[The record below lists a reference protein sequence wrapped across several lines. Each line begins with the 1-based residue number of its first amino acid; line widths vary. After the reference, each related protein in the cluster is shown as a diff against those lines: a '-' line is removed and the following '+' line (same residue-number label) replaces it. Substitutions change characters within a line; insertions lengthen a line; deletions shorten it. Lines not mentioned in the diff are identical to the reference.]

1 MLASPFYLHT
11 WKKFVDEGV
20 LDSNRINERISE
32 SWHRCKQANVNPH
45 MNKGQKI
52 LSSNF
57 FQDQKKKSEIFL
69 DIAIPQLQN
78 MRRTIDELQMMAL
91 LIDPDGYVLS
101 LSGNQQTLKRAKHI
115 NFIEGVKWTEAAV
128 GTNAIGTAL
137 QIEEAIM
144 ISGTEHYSVA
154 SHSWSCAAAPI
165 HNDDGK
171 LIGVL
176 DFSCPIEFSHPY
188 MLGMVTSIAH
198 AIERECSIRVHQN
211 ELHLIHRFLDV
222 IDSDEQVVICNHRD
236 VIVSASK
243 KVRER
248 VSNWSRMKLEDLM
261 QNGLKP
267 KLEVPIY
274 SNDRMIGK
282 CIYVKENKQ
291 GNVFSTS
298 PFING
303 VTFPGVIGT
312 SNAFQHTLEEIK
324 LVSPT
329 DASVYVCGET
339 GVGKEYV
346 ARAIHENSSR
356 KNGPF
361 IAVNCG
367 SLPKELMES
376 ELFGYAEGAFTGA
389 RRQGYKGKFEQADG
403 GTIFLD
409 EIGEVP
415 PEMQVALLR
424 VLQERIVTP
433 IGSSKEVPVNIR
445 IITATHKDL
454 LRLVE
459 EGKFRQD
466 LYYRL
471 HVYPL
476 YVPSLIER
484 KEDIPYFIQDFC
496 RRKNWN
502 VVFPKNICNQLSQHA
517 WPGNIRELLNVLERI
532 YILSQGREICG
543 KQISFLL
550 QTMMGNQ
557 NQLELQAENKTEHT
571 LNFREK
577 IQRDSMIEALEKTN
591 GNVSLASKLLDVPRS
606 TFYKRMQKYKLKSRF
621 L

>member
-11 WKKFVDEGV
+11 WKKFIDEGV

-32 SWHRCKQANVNPH
+32 SWYRCKQANVNPH
-45 MNKGQKI
+45 MSKGQKI
-52 LSSNF
+52 LSSVF
-57 FQDQKKKSEIFL
+57 FQEQKKKSEIFL
-69 DIAIPQLQN
+69 DIALPQIQN
-78 MRRTIDELQMMAL
+78 MRKTIDELQMMAL

-101 LSGNQQTLKRAKHI
+101 LSGNKQTLKRAKHI

-137 QIEEAIM
+137 EIEEAIM
-144 ISGTEHYSVA
+144 ISGTEHYSVV

-171 LIGVL
+171 LIGIL

-243 KVRER
+243 SVRER
-248 VSNWSRMKLEDLM
+248 VTNWSRMKLEELVHH
-261 QNGLKP
+261 GLET
-267 KLEVPIY
+267 KLEIPVY
-274 SNDRMIGK
+274 SNERMIGK
-282 CIYVKENKQ
+282 CMYLKENKQ
-291 GNVFSTS
+291 MNTYSTLTFIKGITFS
-298 PFING
+298 G
-303 VTFPGVIGT
+303 VTGT
-312 SNAFQHTLEEIK
+312 SKAFQHTLEEIK

-346 ARAIHENSSR
+346 ARAIHENSPR
-356 KNGPF
+356 KDGPF

-389 RRQGYKGKFEQADG
+389 RRQGYKGKFEQANG
-403 GTIFLD
+403 GTLFLD

-424 VLQERIVTP
+424 VLQERTITP

-484 KEDIPYFIQDFC
+484 KEDIPYFIQHFC
-496 RRKNWN
+496 ERKNWN
-502 VVFPKNICNQLSQHA
+502 VVFPKSIYNQFLQHT
-517 WPGNIRELLNVLERI
+517 WPGNIRELVNVLERI
-532 YILSQGREICG
+532 YILSQGREICE
-543 KQISFLL
+543 KQVAFLL

-557 NQLELQAENKTEHT
+557 QQLELQVETKTEQT
-571 LNFREK
+571 LHFREK
-577 IQRDSMIEALEKTN
+577 IQRDSMIEALQKTN
-591 GNVSLASKLLDVPRS
+591 GNVSLAAKLLNVPRS
-606 TFYKRMQKYKLKSRF
+606 TFYKRMQKYKL
-621 L
+621 

>member
-1 MLASPFYLHT
+1 MLASPFYLHA
-11 WKKFVDEGV
+11 WKKFVNEGV
-20 LDSNRINERISE
+20 LDSNRINQRISE

-45 MNKGQKI
+45 MNKGQKV
-52 LSSNF
+52 LSSNIF
-57 FQDQKKKSEIFL
+57 REQKKKSEIFL
-69 DIAIPQLQN
+69 DIALPQIQN
-78 MRRTIDELQMMAL
+78 LRKTIDELQMMAL

-101 LSGNQQTLKRAKHI
+101 LSGNKKTLKRAKHI
-115 NFIEGVKWTEAAV
+115 NFIEGVKWTEATV

-137 QIEEAIM
+137 EIEEAIM

-171 LIGVL
+171 LIGIL

-243 KVRER
+243 SVRER
-248 VSNWSRMKLEDLM
+248 VTNWSRMKLEDLVHH
-261 QNGLKP
+261 GLET
-267 KLEVPIY
+267 KLEIPVY
-274 SNDRMIGK
+274 SNERMIGK
-282 CIYVKENKQ
+282 CMYLKENKQ
-291 GNVFSTS
+291 MNTYSAFT
-298 PFING
+298 FIKG
-303 VTFPGVIGT
+303 ITFPGVTGT
-312 SNAFQHTLEEIK
+312 SKAFQHTLEEIK

-346 ARAIHENSSR
+346 ARAIHENSPR
-356 KNGPF
+356 KDGPF

-389 RRQGYKGKFEQADG
+389 RRQGYKGKFEQANG
-403 GTIFLD
+403 GTLFLD

-424 VLQERIVTP
+424 VLQERTITP

-484 KEDIPYFIQDFC
+484 KEDIPYFIQHFC
-496 RRKNWN
+496 ERKNWN
-502 VVFPKNICNQLSQHA
+502 VVFPKSICNQFLQHT
-517 WPGNIRELLNVLERI
+517 WPGNIRELVNALERI
-532 YILSQGREICG
+532 YILSQGREICE
-543 KQISFLL
+543 KQVAFLI

-557 NQLELQAENKTEHT
+557 QQLELQVENKTEHT

-577 IQRDSMIEALEKTN
+577 IQRDSMIEALQKTN
-591 GNVSLASKLLDVPRS
+591 GNVSLAAKLLDVPRS
-606 TFYKRMQKYKLKSRF
+606 TFYKRMQKYKL
-621 L
+621 

>member
-32 SWHRCKQANVNPH
+32 SWHRCKEANVDPH
-45 MNKGQKI
+45 INKGQKI
-52 LSSNF
+52 LSSNI

-69 DIAIPQLQN
+69 DIAIPQIQY
-78 MRRTIDELQMMAL
+78 MRKTIDELQMMAL

-101 LSGNQQTLKRAKHI
+101 LSGNEQTLKRAKHI

-137 QIEEAIM
+137 EIEEAIM

-243 KVRER
+243 RVRER
-248 VSNWSRMKLEDLM
+248 VCNWSRMKLADLM
-261 QNGLKP
+261 HFGLKT

-274 SNDRMIGK
+274 SNNRMIGK

-291 GNVFSTS
+291 VKSFSTF

-303 VTFPGVIGT
+303 ITFPGVIGT
-312 SNAFQHTLEEIK
+312 SSAFQHTLEEIK

-346 ARAIHENSSR
+346 ARAIHENSPR

-367 SLPKELMES
+367 ALPKELMES

-424 VLQERIVTP
+424 VLQERTVTP

-484 KEDIPYFIQDFC
+484 KEDIPYFIQQFC
-496 RRKNWN
+496 ERKNWN
-502 VVFPKNICNQLSQHA
+502 IVFPKSICNQFALHT

-532 YILSQGREICG
+532 YILSQGREICE

-557 NQLELQAENKTEHT
+557 HQLELQTENKTENP

-591 GNVSLASKLLDVPRS
+591 GNVSLAAKLLDVPRS
-606 TFYKRMQKYKLKSRF
+606 TFYKRMQKYKL
-621 L
+621 

>member
-20 LDSNRINERISE
+20 LDSNRMNERISE

-52 LSSNF
+52 LSSNI

-78 MRRTIDELQMMAL
+78 MRKTIDELQMMAL

-261 QNGLKP
+261 QHGLKP
-267 KLEVPIY
+267 KLEVPVY

-282 CIYVKENKQ
+282 CIYVQENKQ
-291 GNVFSTS
+291 GNLFSTS

-303 VTFPGVIGT
+303 ITFPGVIGT

-346 ARAIHENSSR
+346 ARAIHENSPR

-424 VLQERIVTP
+424 VLQERTVTP

-496 RRKNWN
+496 ERKNWN
-502 VVFPKNICNQLSQHA
+502 VVFPKSICNQFLQHK

-532 YILSQGREICG
+532 YILSQGREICE

-550 QTMMGNQ
+550 QTMMGNPH
-557 NQLELQAENKTEHT
+557 QLALQAENKTEHT

-591 GNVSLASKLLDVPRS
+591 GNVSLAAKLLDVPRS
-606 TFYKRMQKYKLKSRF
+606 TFYKRMQKYKL
-621 L
+621 

>member
-1 MLASPFYLHT
+1 MMLASPFYLHT

-20 LDSNRINERISE
+20 LDSSRINERISE

-52 LSSNF
+52 LSSNI
-57 FQDQKKKSEIFL
+57 FQDQKTKSEIFL
-69 DIAIPQLQN
+69 DIAIPQIQN
-78 MRRTIDELQMMAL
+78 MRKTIDELQMMAL

-137 QIEEAIM
+137 EIEEAIM

-171 LIGVL
+171 LIGGL

-188 MLGMVTSIAH
+188 MLGMVTSLAH

-243 KVRER
+243 RVRER
-248 VSNWSRMKLEDLM
+248 VCNWSRMKSEDLM
-261 QNGLKP
+261 HYGLKT
-267 KLEVPIY
+267 KLEVPVY
-274 SNDRMIGK
+274 SNNRMIGK

-291 GNVFSTS
+291 EKLFSTS
-298 PFING
+298 LFING
-303 VTFPGVIGT
+303 ITFPGVTGT
-312 SNAFQHTLEEIK
+312 SSVFQHTLEEIK

-346 ARAIHENSSR
+346 ARAIHENSPR

-424 VLQERIVTP
+424 VLQERTVTP

-484 KEDIPYFIQDFC
+484 KEDIPYFIQHFC
-496 RRKNWN
+496 ERKNWN
-502 VVFPKNICNQLSQHA
+502 VAFPKSICNQFSQHT

-532 YILSQGREICG
+532 YILSQGREICE

-557 NQLELQAENKTEHT
+557 HQLELQIENKTKYT

-591 GNVSLASKLLDVPRS
+591 GNVSLAAKLLDVPRS
-606 TFYKRMQKYKLKSRF
+606 TFYKRMQKYKL
-621 L
+621 

>member
-52 LSSNF
+52 LSSVV

-69 DIAIPQLQN
+69 DIAIPQIQN
-78 MRRTIDELQMMAL
+78 MRKTIDELQMMAL

-137 QIEEAIM
+137 EIEEAIM

-188 MLGMVTSIAH
+188 MLGMVTSLAH

-243 KVRER
+243 RVRER
-248 VSNWSRMKLEDLM
+248 VCNWSRMKSEDLM
-261 QNGLKP
+261 HYGLKT
-267 KLEVPIY
+267 KLEVPVY
-274 SNDRMIGK
+274 SNNRMIGK

-291 GNVFSTS
+291 EKLFSTS
-298 PFING
+298 LFING
-303 VTFPGVIGT
+303 ITFPGVTGT
-312 SNAFQHTLEEIK
+312 SSVFQHTLEEIK

-346 ARAIHENSSR
+346 ARAIHENSPR

-424 VLQERIVTP
+424 VLQEQTVTP

-484 KEDIPYFIQDFC
+484 KEDIPYFIQHFC
-496 RRKNWN
+496 ERKNWN
-502 VVFPKNICNQLSQHA
+502 VAFPKSICNQFSQHT

-532 YILSQGREICG
+532 YILSQGREICE

-557 NQLELQAENKTEHT
+557 HQLELQIENKTKYT

-591 GNVSLASKLLDVPRS
+591 GNVSLAAKLLDVPRS
-606 TFYKRMQKYKLKSRF
+606 TFYKRMQKYKL
-621 L
+621 

>member
-11 WKKFVDEGV
+11 WKKFIDKGV

-52 LSSNF
+52 LSSNI
-57 FQDQKKKSEIFL
+57 FQEQKKKSEIFL
-69 DIAIPQLQN
+69 DIALPQIQN
-78 MRRTIDELQMMAL
+78 MRKTIDELQMMAL

-101 LSGNQQTLKRAKHI
+101 LSGNKQTLKRAKHI

-137 QIEEAIM
+137 EIEEAIM

-198 AIERECSIRVHQN
+198 AIEREYSIRVHQN

-243 KVRER
+243 SVRER
-248 VSNWSRMKLEDLM
+248 VTNWSRMKLEDLM
-261 QNGLKP
+261 RYGLET
-267 KLEVPIY
+267 KLEIPVY
-274 SNDRMIGK
+274 SNERMIGK
-282 CIYVKENKQ
+282 CMYLKENKQ
-291 GNVFSTS
+291 MNTYSAFTFIKGITFS
-298 PFING
+298 G
-303 VTFPGVIGT
+303 VTGT
-312 SNAFQHTLEEIK
+312 SKAFQHTLEEIK

-346 ARAIHENSSR
+346 ARAIHENSPR
-356 KNGPF
+356 KDGPF

-389 RRQGYKGKFEQADG
+389 RRQGYKGKFEQANG
-403 GTIFLD
+403 GTLFLD

-415 PEMQVALLR
+415 SEMQVALLR
-424 VLQERIVTP
+424 VLQERTITP

-476 YVPSLIER
+476 YVPSLLER
-484 KEDIPYFIQDFC
+484 KEDIPYFIQHFC
-496 RRKNWN
+496 ERKNWN
-502 VVFPKNICNQLSQHA
+502 VVFPKSICNQFLQHT
-517 WPGNIRELLNVLERI
+517 WPGNIRELVNVLERI
-532 YILSQGREICG
+532 YILSQGREICE
-543 KQISFLL
+543 KQVAFLL

-557 NQLELQAENKTEHT
+557 QQLELQVENKTEHT

-577 IQRDSMIEALEKTN
+577 IQRDSMIEALQKTN
-591 GNVSLASKLLDVPRS
+591 GNVSLAVKLLDVPRS
-606 TFYKRMQKYKLKSRF
+606 TFYKRMQKFNL
-621 L
+621 

>member
-11 WKKFVDEGV
+11 WKKFIDEGV

-32 SWHRCKQANVNPH
+32 SWYRCKQANVNPH
-45 MNKGQKI
+45 MSKGQKI

-57 FQDQKKKSEIFL
+57 FQEQKKKSEIFL
-69 DIAIPQLQN
+69 DIALPQIQN
-78 MRRTIDELQMMAL
+78 MRKTIDELQMMAL

-101 LSGNQQTLKRAKHI
+101 LSGNKQTLKRAKHI

-137 QIEEAIM
+137 EIEEAIM
-144 ISGTEHYSVA
+144 ISGTEHYSVV

-176 DFSCPIEFSHPY
+176 NFSCPIEFSHPY
-188 MLGMVTSIAH
+188 MLGMVTSMAH

-243 KVRER
+243 SVRER
-248 VSNWSRMKLEDLM
+248 INNWSRMKLEELM
-261 QNGLKP
+261 HHGLET
-267 KLEVPIY
+267 KLEIPVY
-274 SNDRMIGK
+274 SNERMIGK
-282 CIYVKENKQ
+282 CMYLKENKQ
-291 GNVFSTS
+291 MNTYSALTFIKGITFS
-298 PFING
+298 G
-303 VTFPGVIGT
+303 VTGT
-312 SNAFQHTLEEIK
+312 SRAFQHTLEEIK

-346 ARAIHENSSR
+346 ARAIHENSPR
-356 KNGPF
+356 KDGPF

-389 RRQGYKGKFEQADG
+389 RRQGYKGKFEQANG
-403 GTIFLD
+403 GTLFLD

-424 VLQERIVTP
+424 VLQERTITP
-433 IGSSKEVPVNIR
+433 IGSSKLVPVNIR

-484 KEDIPYFIQDFC
+484 KEDIPYFIQHFC
-496 RRKNWN
+496 ERKNWN
-502 VVFPKNICNQLSQHA
+502 VVFPKSIYNQFLQHT
-517 WPGNIRELLNVLERI
+517 WPGNIRELVNVLERI
-532 YILSQGREICG
+532 YILSQGREICE
-543 KQISFLL
+543 KQVAFLL
-550 QTMMGNQ
+550 QTMRGNQ
-557 NQLELQAENKTEHT
+557 QQLELQVENKTEHT
-571 LNFREK
+571 LHFREK
-577 IQRDSMIEALEKTN
+577 IQRDSMIEALQKTN
-591 GNVSLASKLLDVPRS
+591 GNVSLAAKLLNVPRS
-606 TFYKRMQKYKLKSRF
+606 TFYKRMQKYKL
-621 L
+621 

>member
-11 WKKFVDEGV
+11 WKKFVNEGV
-20 LDSNRINERISE
+20 LDSNRINQRISE

-52 LSSNF
+52 LSSNI
-57 FQDQKKKSEIFL
+57 FQEQKKKSEIFL
-69 DIAIPQLQN
+69 DIALPQIQN
-78 MRRTIDELQMMAL
+78 MRKTIDELQMMAL

-101 LSGNQQTLKRAKHI
+101 LSGNKQTLKRAKHI
-115 NFIEGVKWTEAAV
+115 NFIEGVKWTESAV

-137 QIEEAIM
+137 EIEEAIM
-144 ISGTEHYSVA
+144 ISGTEHYTVA

-243 KVRER
+243 SVRER
-248 VSNWSRMKLEDLM
+248 INNWSRMKLEELM
-261 QNGLKP
+261 HHGLET
-267 KLEVPIY
+267 KLEIPVY
-274 SNDRMIGK
+274 SNERMIGK
-282 CIYVKENKQ
+282 CMYLKENKQ
-291 GNVFSTS
+291 MNTYSALTFIKGITFS
-298 PFING
+298 G
-303 VTFPGVIGT
+303 VTGT
-312 SNAFQHTLEEIK
+312 SRAFQHTLEEIK

-346 ARAIHENSSR
+346 ARAIHENSPR
-356 KNGPF
+356 KDGPF

-389 RRQGYKGKFEQADG
+389 RRQGYKGKFEQANG
-403 GTIFLD
+403 GTLFLD

-424 VLQERIVTP
+424 VLQERTITP
-433 IGSSKEVPVNIR
+433 IGSSKLIPVNIR

-484 KEDIPYFIQDFC
+484 KEDIPYFIQHFC
-496 RRKNWN
+496 EQKNWN
-502 VVFPKNICNQLSQHA
+502 VVFPKSIYNQFLQHT
-517 WPGNIRELLNVLERI
+517 WPGNIRELVNVLERI
-532 YILSQGREICG
+532 YILSQGREICE
-543 KQISFLL
+543 KQVDFLL
-550 QTMMGNQ
+550 QTMRGNQ
-557 NQLELQAENKTEHT
+557 QQLELQVENKTEHT
-571 LNFREK
+571 LHFREK
-577 IQRDSMIEALEKTN
+577 IQRDSMIEALQKTN
-591 GNVSLASKLLDVPRS
+591 GNVSLAAKLLNVPRS
-606 TFYKRMQKYKLKSRF
+606 TFYKRMQKYKL
-621 L
+621 

>member
-11 WKKFVDEGV
+11 WKKFINEGV

-69 DIAIPQLQN
+69 DIAIPQIQN
-78 MRRTIDELQMMAL
+78 MRKTIDELQMMAL

-101 LSGNQQTLKRAKHI
+101 LSGNKQTLKRAKHI

-137 QIEEAIM
+137 EIEEAIM

-243 KVRER
+243 SVRER
-248 VSNWSRMKLEDLM
+248 INNWSRMKLEELM
-261 QNGLKP
+261 HHGLEI
-267 KLEVPIY
+267 KLEIPVY
-274 SNDRMIGK
+274 SNERMIGK
-282 CIYVKENKQ
+282 CMYLKENKQ
-291 GNVFSTS
+291 MNTYSAFT
-298 PFING
+298 FIKG
-303 VTFPGVIGT
+303 ITFPGVTGT
-312 SNAFQHTLEEIK
+312 SKAFQHTLEEIK

-346 ARAIHENSSR
+346 ARAIHENSPR
-356 KNGPF
+356 KDGPF

-389 RRQGYKGKFEQADG
+389 RRQGYKGKFEQANG
-403 GTIFLD
+403 GTLFLD

-424 VLQERIVTP
+424 VLQERTITP
-433 IGSSKEVPVNIR
+433 IGSSKEIPVNIR

-459 EGKFRQD
+459 EGEFRQD

-484 KEDIPYFIQDFC
+484 KEDIPYFIQHFC
-496 RRKNWN
+496 ERKNWN
-502 VVFPKNICNQLSQHA
+502 VVFPKSICNQFIQHT
-517 WPGNIRELLNVLERI
+517 WPGNIRELVNALERI
-532 YILSQGREICG
+532 YILSQGREICE
-543 KQISFLL
+543 KQVALL
-550 QTMMGNQ
+550 IQTMMGNQ
-557 NQLELQAENKTEHT
+557 QQLELQVENKTEHT

-577 IQRDSMIEALEKTN
+577 IQRDSMIEALQKTN
-591 GNVSLASKLLDVPRS
+591 GNVSLAAKLLDVPRS
-606 TFYKRMQKYKLKSRF
+606 TFYKRMQKYKL
-621 L
+621 

>member
-11 WKKFVDEGV
+11 WKRFVDEGV

-32 SWHRCKQANVNPH
+32 SWYRCKQANVNPH

-52 LSSNF
+52 LSSNI

-69 DIAIPQLQN
+69 DIAIPQIQN
-78 MRRTIDELQMMAL
+78 MRKTIDELQMMAL

-101 LSGNQQTLKRAKHI
+101 LSGNEQTLKRAKHI

-137 QIEEAIM
+137 EIEEAIM

-243 KVRER
+243 RVRER
-248 VSNWSRMKLEDLM
+248 VCNWSRMKLEDLM
-261 QNGLKP
+261 HYGLKT
-267 KLEVPIY
+267 KLEVPVY
-274 SNDRMIGK
+274 SNNRMIGK
-282 CIYVKENKQ
+282 CIYVKGNKQ
-291 GNVFSTS
+291 EKLFLTS

-303 VTFPGVIGT
+303 ITFPGVIGT
-312 SNAFQHTLEEIK
+312 SSTFQHTLEEIK

-346 ARAIHENSSR
+346 ARAIHENSPR

-424 VLQERIVTP
+424 VLQERTVNP
-433 IGSSKEVPVNIR
+433 IGSSKEIPVNIR

-484 KEDIPYFIQDFC
+484 KEDIPYFIQHFC
-496 RRKNWN
+496 ERKNWN
-502 VVFPKNICNQLSQHA
+502 VVFPKSICNQFLQHT
-517 WPGNIRELLNVLERI
+517 WPGNIRELVNALERI
-532 YILSQGREICG
+532 YILSQGREICE
-543 KQISFLL
+543 KQVAFLI

-557 NQLELQAENKTEHT
+557 QQLELQVENKTEHT

-591 GNVSLASKLLDVPRS
+591 GNVSLAAKLLDVPRS
-606 TFYKRMQKYKLKSRF
+606 TFYKRMQKYKL
-621 L
+621 

>member
-32 SWHRCKQANVNPH
+32 SWYRCKQANVNPH

-52 LSSNF
+52 LSSTI

-69 DIAIPQLQN
+69 DIAIPQIQN
-78 MRRTIDELQMMAL
+78 MRKTIDELQMMAL

-101 LSGNQQTLKRAKHI
+101 LSGNEQTLKRAKHI

-137 QIEEAIM
+137 EIEEAIM

-267 KLEVPIY
+267 KLEVPVY

-298 PFING
+298 SFING
-303 VTFPGVIGT
+303 ITFPGVIGT

-346 ARAIHENSSR
+346 ARAIHENSPR

-389 RRQGYKGKFEQADG
+389 RRHGYKGKFEQADG

-424 VLQERIVTP
+424 VLQERTVTP
-433 IGSSKEVPVNIR
+433 IGSSKEIPVNIR

-484 KEDIPYFIQDFC
+484 KEDIPYFIQHFC
-496 RRKNWN
+496 ERKNWN
-502 VVFPKNICNQLSQHA
+502 VAFPKSICNQFSQHT
-517 WPGNIRELLNVLERI
+517 WPGNIRELLNALERI
-532 YILSQGREICG
+532 YILSQGREICE

-550 QTMMGNQ
+550 QTMMRNQ
-557 NQLELQAENKTEHT
+557 HQLELQTENKTEDT

-591 GNVSLASKLLDVPRS
+591 GNVSLAAKLLDVPRS
-606 TFYKRMQKYKLKSRF
+606 TFYKRMQKYKL
-621 L
+621 

>member
-32 SWHRCKQANVNPH
+32 SWYRCKQANVNPH

-52 LSSNF
+52 LSSDI

-69 DIAIPQLQN
+69 DIAIPQIQN
-78 MRRTIDELQMMAL
+78 MRKTIDELQMMAL

-137 QIEEAIM
+137 EIEEAIM

-154 SHSWSCAAAPI
+154 SHSWSCAASPI

-243 KVRER
+243 RVRER
-248 VSNWSRMKLEDLM
+248 VYNWSRMKLEVLIH
-261 QNGLKP
+261 NGLKS
-267 KLEVPIY
+267 KLEVPVY

-282 CIYVKENKQ
+282 CIYLKENKQ
-291 GNVFSTS
+291 ANLFSNF

-303 VTFPGVIGT
+303 ITFPGVIGT
-312 SNAFQHTLEEIK
+312 SSVFQHTLEEIK

-329 DASVYVCGET
+329 NASVYVCGET

-346 ARAIHENSSR
+346 ARAIHENSPR

-424 VLQERIVTP
+424 VLQERTVTP

-484 KEDIPYFIQDFC
+484 KEDIPYFIQHFC
-496 RRKNWN
+496 ERKDWN
-502 VVFPKNICNQLSQHA
+502 VVFPKSICNQFSQHT

-532 YILSQGREICG
+532 YILSQGREICE

-557 NQLELQAENKTEHT
+557 HQLELQAENKTEHT

-577 IQRDSMIEALEKTN
+577 IQCDSMIEALEKTN
-591 GNVSLASKLLDVPRS
+591 GNVSLAAKLLDVPRS
-606 TFYKRMQKYKLKSRF
+606 TFYKRMQKFRL
-621 L
+621 

>member
-20 LDSNRINERISE
+20 LDSNRMNERISE

-52 LSSNF
+52 LSSNI

-69 DIAIPQLQN
+69 DIAIPQIQN
-78 MRRTIDELQMMAL
+78 MRKTIDELQMMAL

-248 VSNWSRMKLEDLM
+248 VSNWSRMKLEDLI

-267 KLEVPIY
+267 KLEVPVY

-282 CIYVKENKQ
+282 CIYVKENKR
-291 GNVFSTS
+291 GNLFSTS

-303 VTFPGVIGT
+303 ITFPGVIGA

-346 ARAIHENSSR
+346 ARAIHENSPR

-424 VLQERIVTP
+424 VLQERTVTP

-484 KEDIPYFIQDFC
+484 KEDIPYFIQHFC
-496 RRKNWN
+496 ERKNWN
-502 VVFPKNICNQLSQHA
+502 VVFPKSICNQFSQHT

-532 YILSQGREICG
+532 YILSQGREICE

-557 NQLELQAENKTEHT
+557 RQLELQAENKTEHT

-591 GNVSLASKLLDVPRS
+591 GNVSLAAKLLDVPRS
-606 TFYKRMQKYKLKSRF
+606 TFYKRMQKYKL
-621 L
+621 

>member
-11 WKKFVDEGV
+11 WKKFVNEGV
-20 LDSNRINERISE
+20 LDSNRINQRISE

-45 MNKGQKI
+45 MNKGQKV
-52 LSSNF
+52 LSSHIF
-57 FQDQKKKSEIFL
+57 REQKKKSEIFL
-69 DIAIPQLQN
+69 DIALPQIQN
-78 MRRTIDELQMMAL
+78 MRKTIDELQMMAL

-101 LSGNQQTLKRAKHI
+101 LSGNKQTLKRAKHI

-137 QIEEAIM
+137 EIEEAIM

-171 LIGVL
+171 LIGIL

-243 KVRER
+243 SVRER
-248 VSNWSRMKLEDLM
+248 VTNWSRMKLEDLVHH
-261 QNGLKP
+261 GLET
-267 KLEVPIY
+267 KLEIPVY
-274 SNDRMIGK
+274 SNERMIGK
-282 CIYVKENKQ
+282 CMYLKENKQ
-291 GNVFSTS
+291 MNTYSAFT
-298 PFING
+298 FIKG
-303 VTFPGVIGT
+303 ITFPGVTGT
-312 SNAFQHTLEEIK
+312 SKAFQHTLEEIK

-346 ARAIHENSSR
+346 ARAIHENSPR
-356 KNGPF
+356 KDGPF

-389 RRQGYKGKFEQADG
+389 RRQGYKGKFEQANG
-403 GTIFLD
+403 GTLFLD

-424 VLQERIVTP
+424 VLQERTITP

-484 KEDIPYFIQDFC
+484 KEDIPYFIQHFC
-496 RRKNWN
+496 ERKNWN
-502 VVFPKNICNQLSQHA
+502 VVFPKSICNQFLQHT
-517 WPGNIRELLNVLERI
+517 WPGNIRELVNALERI
-532 YILSQGREICG
+532 YILSQGREICE
-543 KQISFLL
+543 KQVAFLI

-557 NQLELQAENKTEHT
+557 QQLELQVENKTEHT

-577 IQRDSMIEALEKTN
+577 IQRDSMIEALQKTN
-591 GNVSLASKLLDVPRS
+591 GNVSLAAKLLDVPRS
-606 TFYKRMQKYKLKSRF
+606 TFYKRMQKYKL
-621 L
+621 

>member
-11 WKKFVDEGV
+11 WKKFVNEGV
-20 LDSNRINERISE
+20 LDSNRINQRISE

-45 MNKGQKI
+45 MNKGQKV
-52 LSSNF
+52 LSSHIF
-57 FQDQKKKSEIFL
+57 REQKKKSEIFL
-69 DIAIPQLQN
+69 DIALPQIQN
-78 MRRTIDELQMMAL
+78 MRKTIDELQMMAL

-101 LSGNQQTLKRAKHI
+101 LSGNKQTLKRAKHI

-137 QIEEAIM
+137 EIEEAIM
-144 ISGTEHYSVA
+144 ISGTEHYSVV

-171 LIGVL
+171 LIGIL

-243 KVRER
+243 SVRER
-248 VSNWSRMKLEDLM
+248 VTNWSRMKLEDLVHH
-261 QNGLKP
+261 GLET
-267 KLEVPIY
+267 KLEIPVY
-274 SNDRMIGK
+274 SNERMIGK
-282 CIYVKENKQ
+282 CMYLKENKQ
-291 GNVFSTS
+291 MNTYSAFT
-298 PFING
+298 FIKG
-303 VTFPGVIGT
+303 ITFPGVTGT
-312 SNAFQHTLEEIK
+312 SKAFQHTLEEIK

-346 ARAIHENSSR
+346 ARAIHENSPR
-356 KNGPF
+356 KDGPF

-389 RRQGYKGKFEQADG
+389 RRQGYKGKFEQANG
-403 GTIFLD
+403 GTLFLD

-424 VLQERIVTP
+424 VLQERTITP

-476 YVPSLIER
+476 YVPSLLER
-484 KEDIPYFIQDFC
+484 KEDIPYFIQHFC
-496 RRKNWN
+496 ERKNWN
-502 VVFPKNICNQLSQHA
+502 VVFPKSICNQFLQHT
-517 WPGNIRELLNVLERI
+517 WPGNIRELVNVLERI
-532 YILSQGREICG
+532 YILSQGREICE
-543 KQISFLL
+543 KQVAFLI

-557 NQLELQAENKTEHT
+557 QQLELQVENKTEQT
-571 LNFREK
+571 LHFREK
-577 IQRDSMIEALEKTN
+577 IQRDSMIEALQKTN
-591 GNVSLASKLLDVPRS
+591 GNVSLAAKLLDVPRS
-606 TFYKRMQKYKLKSRF
+606 TFYKRMQKYKL
-621 L
+621 

>member
-11 WKKFVDEGV
+11 WKKFIDKGV

-52 LSSNF
+52 LSSNI
-57 FQDQKKKSEIFL
+57 FQEQKKKSEIFL
-69 DIAIPQLQN
+69 DIALPQIQN
-78 MRRTIDELQMMAL
+78 MRKTIDELQMMAL

-101 LSGNQQTLKRAKHI
+101 LSGNKQTLKRAKHI

-137 QIEEAIM
+137 EIEEAIM

-243 KVRER
+243 SVRER
-248 VSNWSRMKLEDLM
+248 VTNWSRMKLEDLM
-261 QNGLKP
+261 RYGLET
-267 KLEVPIY
+267 KLEIPVY
-274 SNDRMIGK
+274 SNERMIGK
-282 CIYVKENKQ
+282 CMYLKENKQ
-291 GNVFSTS
+291 MNTYSAFTFIKGITFS
-298 PFING
+298 G
-303 VTFPGVIGT
+303 VTGT
-312 SNAFQHTLEEIK
+312 SKAFQHTLEEIK

-346 ARAIHENSSR
+346 ARAIHENSPR
-356 KNGPF
+356 KDGPF

-389 RRQGYKGKFEQADG
+389 RRQGYKGKFEQANG
-403 GTIFLD
+403 GTLFLD

-415 PEMQVALLR
+415 SEMQVALLR
-424 VLQERIVTP
+424 VLQERTITP

-476 YVPSLIER
+476 YVPSLLER
-484 KEDIPYFIQDFC
+484 KEDIPYFIQHFC
-496 RRKNWN
+496 ERKNWN
-502 VVFPKNICNQLSQHA
+502 VVFPKSICNQFLQHT
-517 WPGNIRELLNVLERI
+517 WPGNIRELVNVLERI
-532 YILSQGREICG
+532 YILSQGREICE
-543 KQISFLL
+543 KQVAFLL

-557 NQLELQAENKTEHT
+557 QQLELQVENKTEHT

-577 IQRDSMIEALEKTN
+577 IQRDSMIEALQKTN
-591 GNVSLASKLLDVPRS
+591 GNVSLAVKLLDVPRS
-606 TFYKRMQKYKLKSRF
+606 TFYKRMQKFNL
-621 L
+621 

>member
-11 WKKFVDEGV
+11 WKKFINEGV

-69 DIAIPQLQN
+69 DIAIPQIQN
-78 MRRTIDELQMMAL
+78 MRKTIDELQMMAL

-101 LSGNQQTLKRAKHI
+101 LSGNKQTLKRAKHI

-137 QIEEAIM
+137 EIEEAIM
-144 ISGTEHYSVA
+144 ISGTEHYSVV

-171 LIGVL
+171 LIGIL

-243 KVRER
+243 SVRER
-248 VSNWSRMKLEDLM
+248 INNWSRMKLEELM
-261 QNGLKP
+261 HHGLET
-267 KLEVPIY
+267 KLEIPVY
-274 SNDRMIGK
+274 SNERMIGK
-282 CIYVKENKQ
+282 CMYLKENKQ
-291 GNVFSTS
+291 MNTYSALT
-298 PFING
+298 FIKG
-303 VTFPGVIGT
+303 ITFPGVTGT
-312 SNAFQHTLEEIK
+312 SRAFQHTLEEIK

-346 ARAIHENSSR
+346 ARAIHENSPR
-356 KNGPF
+356 KDGPF

-367 SLPKELMES
+367 SLPKELIES

-389 RRQGYKGKFEQADG
+389 RRQGYKGKFEQANG
-403 GTIFLD
+403 GTLFLD

-424 VLQERIVTP
+424 VLQERTITP

-484 KEDIPYFIQDFC
+484 KEDIPYFIQHFC
-496 RRKNWN
+496 EQKNWN
-502 VVFPKNICNQLSQHA
+502 VVFPKSICNQFLQHT
-517 WPGNIRELLNVLERI
+517 WPGNIRELVNALERI
-532 YILSQGREICG
+532 YILSQGREICE
-543 KQISFLL
+543 KQVALL
-550 QTMMGNQ
+550 IQTMMGNQ
-557 NQLELQAENKTEHT
+557 QQLELQVENKTEHT

-577 IQRDSMIEALEKTN
+577 IQRDSMIEALQKTN
-591 GNVSLASKLLDVPRS
+591 GNVSLAAKLLDVPRS
-606 TFYKRMQKYKLKSRF
+606 TFYKRMQKYKL
-621 L
+621 

>member
-11 WKKFVDEGV
+11 WKKFINEGV

-69 DIAIPQLQN
+69 DIAIPQIQN
-78 MRRTIDELQMMAL
+78 MRKTIDELQMMAL

-101 LSGNQQTLKRAKHI
+101 LSGNKQTLKRAKHI

-137 QIEEAIM
+137 EIEEAIM
-144 ISGTEHYSVA
+144 ISGTEHYSVV

-243 KVRER
+243 SVRER
-248 VSNWSRMKLEDLM
+248 INNWSRMKLEELM
-261 QNGLKP
+261 HHGLET
-267 KLEVPIY
+267 KLEIPVY
-274 SNDRMIGK
+274 SNERMIGK
-282 CIYVKENKQ
+282 CMYLKENEQ
-291 GNVFSTS
+291 MNTYSAFT
-298 PFING
+298 FIKG
-303 VTFPGVIGT
+303 ITFPGVTGT
-312 SNAFQHTLEEIK
+312 SRAFQHTLEEIK

-346 ARAIHENSSR
+346 ARAIHENSPR
-356 KNGPF
+356 KDGPF

-367 SLPKELMES
+367 SLPKELIES

-389 RRQGYKGKFEQADG
+389 RRQGYKGKFEQANG
-403 GTIFLD
+403 GTLFLD

-424 VLQERIVTP
+424 VLQERTITP

-484 KEDIPYFIQDFC
+484 KEDIPYFIQHFC
-496 RRKNWN
+496 EQKNWN
-502 VVFPKNICNQLSQHA
+502 VVFPKSICNQFLQHT
-517 WPGNIRELLNVLERI
+517 WPGNIRELVNALERI
-532 YILSQGREICG
+532 YILSQGREICE
-543 KQISFLL
+543 KQVALL
-550 QTMMGNQ
+550 IQTMMGNQ
-557 NQLELQAENKTEHT
+557 QQLELQVENKTEHT

-577 IQRDSMIEALEKTN
+577 IQRDSMIEALQKTN
-591 GNVSLASKLLDVPRS
+591 GNVSLAAKLLDVPRS
-606 TFYKRMQKYKLKSRF
+606 TFYKRMQKYKL
-621 L
+621 

>member
-11 WKKFVDEGV
+11 WKKFIDEGV
-20 LDSNRINERISE
+20 LDSNRMNERISE

-52 LSSNF
+52 LSSNI

-78 MRRTIDELQMMAL
+78 MRKTIDELQMMAL

-261 QNGLKP
+261 QHGLKP
-267 KLEVPIY
+267 KLEVPVY

-282 CIYVKENKQ
+282 CIYVQENKQ
-291 GNVFSTS
+291 GNLFSAS

-303 VTFPGVIGT
+303 ITFPGVIGT

-346 ARAIHENSSR
+346 ARAIHENSPR

-424 VLQERIVTP
+424 VLQERTVTP

-496 RRKNWN
+496 ERKNWN
-502 VVFPKNICNQLSQHA
+502 VVFPKSICNQFSQHT

-532 YILSQGREICG
+532 YILSQGREICE

-557 NQLELQAENKTEHT
+557 HQLALQTENKTEHT

-591 GNVSLASKLLDVPRS
+591 GNISLAAKLLDVPRS
-606 TFYKRMQKYKLKSRF
+606 TFYKRMQKYKL
-621 L
+621 

>member
-11 WKKFVDEGV
+11 WKKFVNEGV

-45 MNKGQKI
+45 MNKGQKV
-52 LSSNF
+52 LSSNIF
-57 FQDQKKKSEIFL
+57 REQKKKSEIFL
-69 DIAIPQLQN
+69 DIALPQIQN
-78 MRRTIDELQMMAL
+78 MRKTIDELQMMAL
-91 LIDPDGYVLS
+91 LMDPDGYVLS
-101 LSGNQQTLKRAKHI
+101 LSGNKQTLKRAKHI

-137 QIEEAIM
+137 EIEEAIM
-144 ISGTEHYSVA
+144 ISGTEHYSVV

-171 LIGVL
+171 LIGIL

-243 KVRER
+243 SVRER
-248 VSNWSRMKLEDLM
+248 VTNWSRMKLEDLVHH
-261 QNGLKP
+261 GLET
-267 KLEVPIY
+267 KLEIPVY
-274 SNDRMIGK
+274 SNERMIGK
-282 CIYVKENKQ
+282 CMYLKENKQ
-291 GNVFSTS
+291 MNTYSAFT
-298 PFING
+298 FIKG
-303 VTFPGVIGT
+303 ITFPGVTGT
-312 SNAFQHTLEEIK
+312 SKAFQHTLEEIK

-346 ARAIHENSSR
+346 ARAIHENSPR
-356 KNGPF
+356 KDGPF

-389 RRQGYKGKFEQADG
+389 RRQGYKGKFEQANG
-403 GTIFLD
+403 GTLFLD

-424 VLQERIVTP
+424 VLQERTITP

-484 KEDIPYFIQDFC
+484 KEDIPYFIQHFC
-496 RRKNWN
+496 ERKNWN
-502 VVFPKNICNQLSQHA
+502 VVFPKSICNQFLQHT
-517 WPGNIRELLNVLERI
+517 WPGNIRELVNALERI
-532 YILSQGREICG
+532 YILSQGREICE
-543 KQISFLL
+543 KQVAFLI

-557 NQLELQAENKTEHT
+557 QQLELQVENKTEHT

-577 IQRDSMIEALEKTN
+577 IQRDSMIEALQKTN
-591 GNVSLASKLLDVPRS
+591 GNVSLAAKLLDVPRS
-606 TFYKRMQKYKLKSRF
+606 TFYKRMQKYKL
-621 L
+621 

>member
-32 SWHRCKQANVNPH
+32 SWYRCKQANVNPH

-52 LSSNF
+52 LSSNI

-69 DIAIPQLQN
+69 DIAIPQIQN
-78 MRRTIDELQMMAL
+78 MRKTIDELQMMAL

-101 LSGNQQTLKRAKHI
+101 LSGNKQTLQRAKQI

-137 QIEEAIM
+137 EIEEAIM

-211 ELHLIHRFLDV
+211 ELQLIHRFLDV

-243 KVRER
+243 RVRER
-248 VSNWSRMKLEDLM
+248 VCNWSRMKLADLM
-261 QNGLKP
+261 HYGLKT
-267 KLEVPIY
+267 KLEVPVY
-274 SNDRMIGK
+274 SNNRMIGK

-291 GNVFSTS
+291 VKSFSTS

-303 VTFPGVIGT
+303 ITFPGVIGT
-312 SNAFQHTLEEIK
+312 SSAFQHTLEEIK

-346 ARAIHENSSR
+346 ARAIHENSPR
-356 KNGPF
+356 KDGPF

-424 VLQERIVTP
+424 VLQERTVTP

-476 YVPSLIER
+476 YVPTLIER
-484 KEDIPYFIQDFC
+484 KEDIPYFIKHFC
-496 RRKNWN
+496 EQKNWN
-502 VVFPKNICNQLSQHA
+502 VVFPKSICNQFYQHT

-532 YILSQGREICG
+532 YILSQGQEICE

-557 NQLELQAENKTEHT
+557 HQLALQAENKIENT
-571 LNFREK
+571 LNFRER

-591 GNVSLASKLLDVPRS
+591 GNVSLAAKLLDVPRS
-606 TFYKRMQKYKLKSRF
+606 TFYKRMQKYKL
-621 L
+621 

>member
-1 MLASPFYLHT
+1 MLASPFYLHA
-11 WKKFVDEGV
+11 WKKFVNEGV
-20 LDSNRINERISE
+20 LDSNRINQRISE

-45 MNKGQKI
+45 MNKGQKV
-52 LSSNF
+52 LSSNIF
-57 FQDQKKKSEIFL
+57 REQKKKSEIFL
-69 DIAIPQLQN
+69 DIALPQIQN
-78 MRRTIDELQMMAL
+78 LRKTIDELQMMAL

-101 LSGNQQTLKRAKHI
+101 LSGNKQTLKRAKHI
-115 NFIEGVKWTEAAV
+115 NFIEGVKWTEATV

-137 QIEEAIM
+137 EIEEAIM

-171 LIGVL
+171 LIGIL

-243 KVRER
+243 SVRER
-248 VSNWSRMKLEDLM
+248 VTNWSRMKLEDLVHH
-261 QNGLKP
+261 GLET
-267 KLEVPIY
+267 KLEIPVY
-274 SNDRMIGK
+274 SNERMIGK
-282 CIYVKENKQ
+282 CMYLKENKQ
-291 GNVFSTS
+291 MNTYSAFT
-298 PFING
+298 FIKG
-303 VTFPGVIGT
+303 ITFPGVTGT
-312 SNAFQHTLEEIK
+312 SKAFQHILEEIK

-346 ARAIHENSSR
+346 ARAIHENSPR
-356 KNGPF
+356 KDGPF

-389 RRQGYKGKFEQADG
+389 RRQGYKGKFEQANG
-403 GTIFLD
+403 GTLFLD

-424 VLQERIVTP
+424 VLQERTITP

-484 KEDIPYFIQDFC
+484 KEDIPYFIQHFC
-496 RRKNWN
+496 ERKNWN
-502 VVFPKNICNQLSQHA
+502 VVFPKSICNQFLQHT
-517 WPGNIRELLNVLERI
+517 WPGNIRELVNALERI
-532 YILSQGREICG
+532 YILSQGREICE
-543 KQISFLL
+543 KQVAFLI

-557 NQLELQAENKTEHT
+557 QQLELQVENKTEHT

-577 IQRDSMIEALEKTN
+577 IQRDSMIEALQKTN
-591 GNVSLASKLLDVPRS
+591 GNVSLAAKLLDVPRS
-606 TFYKRMQKYKLKSRF
+606 TFYKRMQKYKL
-621 L
+621 

>member
-11 WKKFVDEGV
+11 WKKFVNEGV
-20 LDSNRINERISE
+20 LDSNRINQRISE

-52 LSSNF
+52 LSSNI
-57 FQDQKKKSEIFL
+57 FQEQKKKSEIFL
-69 DIAIPQLQN
+69 DIALPQIQN
-78 MRRTIDELQMMAL
+78 MRKTIDELQMMAL

-101 LSGNQQTLKRAKHI
+101 LSGNKQTLKRAKHI
-115 NFIEGVKWTEAAV
+115 NFIEGVKWTESAV

-137 QIEEAIM
+137 EIEEAIM
-144 ISGTEHYSVA
+144 ISGTEHYTVA

-243 KVRER
+243 SVRER
-248 VSNWSRMKLEDLM
+248 INNWSRMKLEELM
-261 QNGLKP
+261 HHGLET
-267 KLEVPIY
+267 KLEIPVY
-274 SNDRMIGK
+274 SNERMIGK
-282 CIYVKENKQ
+282 CMYLKENKQ
-291 GNVFSTS
+291 MNTYSALTFIKGITFS
-298 PFING
+298 G
-303 VTFPGVIGT
+303 VTGT
-312 SNAFQHTLEEIK
+312 SRAFQHTLEEIK

-346 ARAIHENSSR
+346 ARAIHENSPR
-356 KNGPF
+356 KDGPF

-389 RRQGYKGKFEQADG
+389 RRQGYKGKFEQANG
-403 GTIFLD
+403 GTLFLD

-424 VLQERIVTP
+424 VLQERTITP
-433 IGSSKEVPVNIR
+433 IGSSKLVPVNIR

-471 HVYPL
+471 HGYPL

-484 KEDIPYFIQDFC
+484 KEDIPYFIQHFC
-496 RRKNWN
+496 ERKNWN
-502 VVFPKNICNQLSQHA
+502 VVFPKSIYNQFLQHT
-517 WPGNIRELLNVLERI
+517 WPGNIRELVNVLERI
-532 YILSQGREICG
+532 YILSQGREICE
-543 KQISFLL
+543 KQVDFLL
-550 QTMMGNQ
+550 QTMRGNQ
-557 NQLELQAENKTEHT
+557 QQLELQVENKTEHT
-571 LNFREK
+571 LHFREK
-577 IQRDSMIEALEKTN
+577 IQRDSMIEALQKTN
-591 GNVSLASKLLDVPRS
+591 GNVSLAAKLLNVPRS
-606 TFYKRMQKYKLKSRF
+606 TFYKRMQKYKL
-621 L
+621 

>member
-11 WKKFVDEGV
+11 WKKFINEGV
-20 LDSNRINERISE
+20 LDSNRINQRISE

-45 MNKGQKI
+45 MNKGQKV
-52 LSSNF
+52 LSSNIF
-57 FQDQKKKSEIFL
+57 REQKKKSEIFL
-69 DIAIPQLQN
+69 DIAIPQIQN
-78 MRRTIDELQMMAL
+78 MRKTIDELQMMAL

-101 LSGNQQTLKRAKHI
+101 LSGNKQTLKRAKHI

-137 QIEEAIM
+137 EIEEAIM

-243 KVRER
+243 SVRER
-248 VSNWSRMKLEDLM
+248 INNWSRMKLEELM
-261 QNGLKP
+261 HHGLET
-267 KLEVPIY
+267 KLEIPVY
-274 SNDRMIGK
+274 SNERMIGK
-282 CIYVKENKQ
+282 CMYLKENKQ
-291 GNVFSTS
+291 MNTYSALT
-298 PFING
+298 FIKG
-303 VTFPGVIGT
+303 ITFPGVTGT
-312 SNAFQHTLEEIK
+312 SKAFQHTLEEIK

-329 DASVYVCGET
+329 EASVYVCGET

-346 ARAIHENSSR
+346 ARAIHENSPR
-356 KNGPF
+356 KDGPF

-389 RRQGYKGKFEQADG
+389 RHQGYKGKFEQANG
-403 GTIFLD
+403 GTLFLD

-424 VLQERIVTP
+424 VLQERTITP

-484 KEDIPYFIQDFC
+484 KEDIPYFIQHFC
-496 RRKNWN
+496 ERKNWN
-502 VVFPKNICNQLSQHA
+502 VVFPKSICNQFLQHT
-517 WPGNIRELLNVLERI
+517 WPGNIRELVNALERI
-532 YILSQGREICG
+532 YILSQGREICE
-543 KQISFLL
+543 KQVAFLI

-557 NQLELQAENKTEHT
+557 QQLELQVENKTEHT

-577 IQRDSMIEALEKTN
+577 IQRDSMIEALQKTN
-591 GNVSLASKLLDVPRS
+591 GNVSLATKLLDVPRS
-606 TFYKRMQKYKLKSRF
+606 TFYKRMQKYKL
-621 L
+621 

>member
-11 WKKFVDEGV
+11 WKKFVNEGV
-20 LDSNRINERISE
+20 LDSNRINQRISE

-45 MNKGQKI
+45 MNKGQKV
-52 LSSNF
+52 LSSNIF
-57 FQDQKKKSEIFL
+57 REQKKKSEIFL
-69 DIAIPQLQN
+69 DIALPQIQN
-78 MRRTIDELQMMAL
+78 MRKTIDELQMMAL

-101 LSGNQQTLKRAKHI
+101 LSGNKQTLKRAKHI

-137 QIEEAIM
+137 EIEEAIM
-144 ISGTEHYSVA
+144 ISGTEHYSVV

-171 LIGVL
+171 LIGIL

-243 KVRER
+243 SVRER
-248 VSNWSRMKLEDLM
+248 VTNWSRMKLEDLVHH
-261 QNGLKP
+261 GLET
-267 KLEVPIY
+267 KLEIPVY
-274 SNDRMIGK
+274 SNERMIGK
-282 CIYVKENKQ
+282 CMYLKENKQ
-291 GNVFSTS
+291 MNTYSAFT
-298 PFING
+298 FIKG
-303 VTFPGVIGT
+303 ITFPGVTGT
-312 SNAFQHTLEEIK
+312 SKAFQHTLEEIK

-346 ARAIHENSSR
+346 ARAIHENSPR
-356 KNGPF
+356 KDRPF

-389 RRQGYKGKFEQADG
+389 RRQGYKGKFEQANG
-403 GTIFLD
+403 GTLFLD

-424 VLQERIVTP
+424 VLQERTITP

-484 KEDIPYFIQDFC
+484 KEDIPYFIQHFC
-496 RRKNWN
+496 ERKNWN
-502 VVFPKNICNQLSQHA
+502 VVFPKSIYNQFLQHT
-517 WPGNIRELLNVLERI
+517 WPGNIRELVNVLERI
-532 YILSQGREICG
+532 YILSQGREICE
-543 KQISFLL
+543 KQVAFLI
-550 QTMMGNQ
+550 QTMTGNQ
-557 NQLELQAENKTEHT
+557 QQLELQVENKTEHT

-591 GNVSLASKLLDVPRS
+591 GNVSLAAKLLNVPRS
-606 TFYKRMQKYKLKSRF
+606 TFYKRMQKYKL
-621 L
+621 

>member
-11 WKKFVDEGV
+11 WKKFINEGV

-69 DIAIPQLQN
+69 DIAIPQIQN
-78 MRRTIDELQMMAL
+78 MRKTIDELQMMAL

-101 LSGNQQTLKRAKHI
+101 LSGNKQTLKRAKYI

-137 QIEEAIM
+137 EIEEAIM
-144 ISGTEHYSVA
+144 ISGTEHYSVV

-243 KVRER
+243 SVRER
-248 VSNWSRMKLEDLM
+248 INNWSRMKLEELM
-261 QNGLKP
+261 HHGLET
-267 KLEVPIY
+267 KLEIPVY
-274 SNDRMIGK
+274 SNERMIGK
-282 CIYVKENKQ
+282 CMYLKENEQ
-291 GNVFSTS
+291 MNTYSALT
-298 PFING
+298 FIKG
-303 VTFPGVIGT
+303 ITFPGVTGT
-312 SNAFQHTLEEIK
+312 SRAFQHTLEEIK

-346 ARAIHENSSR
+346 ARAIHENSPR
-356 KNGPF
+356 KDGPF

-367 SLPKELMES
+367 SLPKELIES

-389 RRQGYKGKFEQADG
+389 RRQGYKGKFEQANG
-403 GTIFLD
+403 GTLFLD

-424 VLQERIVTP
+424 VLQERTITP

-484 KEDIPYFIQDFC
+484 KEDIPYFIQHFC
-496 RRKNWN
+496 ERKNWN
-502 VVFPKNICNQLSQHA
+502 VVFPKSICNQFLQHT
-517 WPGNIRELLNVLERI
+517 WPGNIRELVNALERI
-532 YILSQGREICG
+532 YILSQGREICE
-543 KQISFLL
+543 KQVALL
-550 QTMMGNQ
+550 IQTMMGNQ
-557 NQLELQAENKTEHT
+557 QQLELQVENKTEHT

-577 IQRDSMIEALEKTN
+577 IQRDSMIEALQKTN
-591 GNVSLASKLLDVPRS
+591 GNVSLAAKLLDVPRS
-606 TFYKRMQKYKLKSRF
+606 TFYKRMQKYKL
-621 L
+621 

>member
-11 WKKFVDEGV
+11 WKKFIDKGV

-52 LSSNF
+52 LSSNI
-57 FQDQKKKSEIFL
+57 FQEQKKKSEIFL
-69 DIAIPQLQN
+69 DIALPQIQN
-78 MRRTIDELQMMAL
+78 MRKTIDELQMMAL

-101 LSGNQQTLKRAKHI
+101 LSGNKQTLKRAKHI

-137 QIEEAIM
+137 EIEEAIM

-176 DFSCPIEFSHPY
+176 DFSCAIEFSHPY

-243 KVRER
+243 SVRER
-248 VSNWSRMKLEDLM
+248 VTNWSRMKLEDLM
-261 QNGLKP
+261 RYGLET
-267 KLEVPIY
+267 KLDIPVY
-274 SNDRMIGK
+274 SNERIIGK
-282 CIYVKENKQ
+282 CMYLKENKQ
-291 GNVFSTS
+291 MNTYSAFTFIKGITFS
-298 PFING
+298 G
-303 VTFPGVIGT
+303 VTGT
-312 SNAFQHTLEEIK
+312 SKAFQHTLEEIK

-346 ARAIHENSSR
+346 ARAIHENSPR
-356 KNGPF
+356 KDGPF

-389 RRQGYKGKFEQADG
+389 RRQGYKGKFEQANG
-403 GTIFLD
+403 GTLFLD

-415 PEMQVALLR
+415 SEMQVALLR
-424 VLQERIVTP
+424 VLQERTITP
-433 IGSSKEVPVNIR
+433 IGSSKEVTVNIR

-476 YVPSLIER
+476 YVPSLLER
-484 KEDIPYFIQDFC
+484 KEDIPYFIQHFC
-496 RRKNWN
+496 ERKNWN
-502 VVFPKNICNQLSQHA
+502 VVFPKSICNQFLQHT
-517 WPGNIRELLNVLERI
+517 WPGNIRELVNVLERI
-532 YILSQGREICG
+532 YILSQGREICE
-543 KQISFLL
+543 KQVAFLL

-557 NQLELQAENKTEHT
+557 QQLELQVENKTEHT

-577 IQRDSMIEALEKTN
+577 IQRDSMIEALQKTN
-591 GNVSLASKLLDVPRS
+591 GNVSLAVKLLDVPRS
-606 TFYKRMQKYKLKSRF
+606 TFYKRMQKFNL
-621 L
+621 

>member
-11 WKKFVDEGV
+11 WKKFVNEGV
-20 LDSNRINERISE
+20 LDSNRINQRISE

-52 LSSNF
+52 LSSNI
-57 FQDQKKKSEIFL
+57 FQEQKKKSEIFL
-69 DIAIPQLQN
+69 DIALPQIQN
-78 MRRTIDELQMMAL
+78 MRKTIDELQMMVL

-101 LSGNQQTLKRAKHI
+101 LSGNKQTLKRAKHI
-115 NFIEGVKWTEAAV
+115 NFIEGVKWTESAV

-137 QIEEAIM
+137 EIEEAIM
-144 ISGTEHYSVA
+144 ISGTEHYTVA

-243 KVRER
+243 SVRER
-248 VSNWSRMKLEDLM
+248 INNWSRMKLEELM
-261 QNGLKP
+261 HHGLET
-267 KLEVPIY
+267 KLEIPVY
-274 SNDRMIGK
+274 SNERMIGK
-282 CIYVKENKQ
+282 CMYLKENKQ
-291 GNVFSTS
+291 MNTYSAFT
-298 PFING
+298 FIKG
-303 VTFPGVIGT
+303 ITFPGVTGT
-312 SNAFQHTLEEIK
+312 SRAFQHTLEEIK

-346 ARAIHENSSR
+346 ARALHENSPR
-356 KNGPF
+356 KDGPF

-389 RRQGYKGKFEQADG
+389 RRQGYKGKFEQANG
-403 GTIFLD
+403 GTLFLD

-424 VLQERIVTP
+424 VLQERTITP
-433 IGSSKEVPVNIR
+433 IGSSKLVPVNIR

-484 KEDIPYFIQDFC
+484 KEDIPYFIQHFC
-496 RRKNWN
+496 ERKNWN
-502 VVFPKNICNQLSQHA
+502 VVFPKSIYNQFLQHT
-517 WPGNIRELLNVLERI
+517 WPGNIRELVNVLERI
-532 YILSQGREICG
+532 YILSQGREICE
-543 KQISFLL
+543 KQVAFLL

-557 NQLELQAENKTEHT
+557 QQLELQVETKTEQT
-571 LNFREK
+571 LHFREK
-577 IQRDSMIEALEKTN
+577 IQRDSMIEALQKTN
-591 GNVSLASKLLDVPRS
+591 GNVSLAAKLLNVPRS
-606 TFYKRMQKYKLKSRF
+606 TFYKRMQKYKL
-621 L
+621 

>member
-11 WKKFVDEGV
+11 WKKFVNEGV
-20 LDSNRINERISE
+20 LDSNRINQRISE

-45 MNKGQKI
+45 MNKGQKV
-52 LSSNF
+52 LSSNIF
-57 FQDQKKKSEIFL
+57 REQKKKSEIFL
-69 DIAIPQLQN
+69 DIALPQIQN
-78 MRRTIDELQMMAL
+78 MRKTIDELQMMAL

-101 LSGNQQTLKRAKHI
+101 LSGNKQTLKRAKHI

-137 QIEEAIM
+137 EIEEAIM
-144 ISGTEHYSVA
+144 ISGTEHYSVV

-171 LIGVL
+171 LIGIL

-243 KVRER
+243 SVRER
-248 VSNWSRMKLEDLM
+248 VTNWSRMKLEDLVHH
-261 QNGLKP
+261 GLET
-267 KLEVPIY
+267 KLEIPVY
-274 SNDRMIGK
+274 SNERMIGK
-282 CIYVKENKQ
+282 CMYLKENKQ
-291 GNVFSTS
+291 MNTYSAFT
-298 PFING
+298 FIKG
-303 VTFPGVIGT
+303 ITFPGVTGT
-312 SNAFQHTLEEIK
+312 SKAFQHTLEEIK

-346 ARAIHENSSR
+346 ARAIHENSPR
-356 KNGPF
+356 KDGPF

-389 RRQGYKGKFEQADG
+389 RRQGYKGKFEQANG
-403 GTIFLD
+403 GTLFLD

-415 PEMQVALLR
+415 PEMQVALLH
-424 VLQERIVTP
+424 VLQERTITP

-484 KEDIPYFIQDFC
+484 KEDIPYFIQHFC
-496 RRKNWN
+496 ERKNWN
-502 VVFPKNICNQLSQHA
+502 VVFPKSIYNQFLQHT
-517 WPGNIRELLNVLERI
+517 WPGNIRELVNVLERI
-532 YILSQGREICG
+532 YILSQGREICE
-543 KQISFLL
+543 KQVAFLI
-550 QTMMGNQ
+550 QTMTGNQ
-557 NQLELQAENKTEHT
+557 QQLELQVENKTEHT

-591 GNVSLASKLLDVPRS
+591 GNVSLAAKLLNVPRS
-606 TFYKRMQKYKLKSRF
+606 TFYKRMQKYKL
-621 L
+621 

>member
-11 WKKFVDEGV
+11 WKKFINEGV

-52 LSSNF
+52 LSSNI
-57 FQDQKKKSEIFL
+57 FQEQKKKSEIFL
-69 DIAIPQLQN
+69 DIALPQIQN
-78 MRRTIDELQMMAL
+78 MRKTIDELQMMAL

-101 LSGNQQTLKRAKHI
+101 LSGNKQTLKRAKHI
-115 NFIEGVKWTEAAV
+115 NFIEGVKWTESAV

-137 QIEEAIM
+137 EIEEAIM
-144 ISGTEHYSVA
+144 ISGTEHYTVA

-243 KVRER
+243 SVRER
-248 VSNWSRMKLEDLM
+248 INNWSRMKLEELM
-261 QNGLKP
+261 HHGLET
-267 KLEVPIY
+267 KLEIPVY
-274 SNDRMIGK
+274 SNERMIGK
-282 CIYVKENKQ
+282 CMYLKENEQ
-291 GNVFSTS
+291 MNTYSALT
-298 PFING
+298 FIKG
-303 VTFPGVIGT
+303 ITFPGVTGT
-312 SNAFQHTLEEIK
+312 SRAFQHTLEEIK

-346 ARAIHENSSR
+346 ARAIHENSPR
-356 KNGPF
+356 KDGPF

-367 SLPKELMES
+367 SLPKELIES

-389 RRQGYKGKFEQADG
+389 RRQGYKGKFEQANG
-403 GTIFLD
+403 GTLFLD

-424 VLQERIVTP
+424 VLQERTITP
-433 IGSSKEVPVNIR
+433 IGSSKLVPVNIR

-484 KEDIPYFIQDFC
+484 KEDIPYFIQHFC
-496 RRKNWN
+496 ERKNWN
-502 VVFPKNICNQLSQHA
+502 VVFPKSICNQFLQHT
-517 WPGNIRELLNVLERI
+517 WPGNIRELVNALERI
-532 YILSQGREICG
+532 YILSQGREICE
-543 KQISFLL
+543 KQVAFLL
-550 QTMMGNQ
+550 QTMRGNQ
-557 NQLELQAENKTEHT
+557 QQLELQVENKTEHT

-577 IQRDSMIEALEKTN
+577 IQRDSMIEALQKTN
-591 GNVSLASKLLDVPRS
+591 GNVSLAAKLLNVPRS
-606 TFYKRMQKYKLKSRF
+606 TFYKRMQKYKL
-621 L
+621 

>member
-1 MLASPFYLHT
+1 MLASPFYLHA
-11 WKKFVDEGV
+11 WKKFVNEGV
-20 LDSNRINERISE
+20 LDSNRINQRISE

-45 MNKGQKI
+45 MNKGQKV
-52 LSSNF
+52 LSSNIF
-57 FQDQKKKSEIFL
+57 REQKKKSEIFL
-69 DIAIPQLQN
+69 DIALPQIQN
-78 MRRTIDELQMMAL
+78 LRKTIDELQMMAL

-101 LSGNQQTLKRAKHI
+101 LSGNKQTLKRAKHI

-137 QIEEAIM
+137 EIEEAIM

-171 LIGVL
+171 LIGIL

-243 KVRER
+243 SVRER
-248 VSNWSRMKLEDLM
+248 VTNWSRMKLEDLVHH
-261 QNGLKP
+261 GLET
-267 KLEVPIY
+267 KLEIPVY
-274 SNDRMIGK
+274 SNERMIGK
-282 CIYVKENKQ
+282 CMYLKENKQ
-291 GNVFSTS
+291 MNTYSAFT
-298 PFING
+298 FIKG
-303 VTFPGVIGT
+303 ITFPGVTGT
-312 SNAFQHTLEEIK
+312 SKAFQHTLEEIK

-329 DASVYVCGET
+329 DVSVYVCGET

-346 ARAIHENSSR
+346 ARAIHENSPR
-356 KNGPF
+356 KDGPF

-367 SLPKELMES
+367 SLPKELIES

-389 RRQGYKGKFEQADG
+389 RRQGYKGKFEQANG
-403 GTIFLD
+403 GTLFLD

-424 VLQERIVTP
+424 VLQERTITP

-484 KEDIPYFIQDFC
+484 KEDIPYFIQHFC
-496 RRKNWN
+496 EQKNWN
-502 VVFPKNICNQLSQHA
+502 VVFPKSICNQFLQHT
-517 WPGNIRELLNVLERI
+517 WPGNIRELVNALERI
-532 YILSQGREICG
+532 YILSQGREICE
-543 KQISFLL
+543 KQVALL
-550 QTMMGNQ
+550 IQTMMGNQ
-557 NQLELQAENKTEHT
+557 QQLELQVKNKTEHT

-577 IQRDSMIEALEKTN
+577 IKRDSMIEALEKTN
-591 GNVSLASKLLDVPRS
+591 GNVSLAAKLLNVPRS
-606 TFYKRMQKYKLKSRF
+606 TFYKRMQKYKL
-621 L
+621 

>member
-11 WKKFVDEGV
+11 WKKFVNEGV
-20 LDSNRINERISE
+20 LDSNRINQRISE

-45 MNKGQKI
+45 MNKGQKV
-52 LSSNF
+52 LSSNIF
-57 FQDQKKKSEIFL
+57 REQKKKSEIFL
-69 DIAIPQLQN
+69 DIALPQIQN
-78 MRRTIDELQMMAL
+78 MRKTIDELQMMAL

-101 LSGNQQTLKRAKHI
+101 LSGNKQTLKRAKHI

-137 QIEEAIM
+137 EIEEAIM
-144 ISGTEHYSVA
+144 ISGTEHYSVV

-171 LIGVL
+171 LIGIL

-243 KVRER
+243 SVRER
-248 VSNWSRMKLEDLM
+248 VTNWSRMKLEDLVHH
-261 QNGLKP
+261 GLET
-267 KLEVPIY
+267 KLEIPVY
-274 SNDRMIGK
+274 SNERMIGK
-282 CIYVKENKQ
+282 CMYLKENKQ
-291 GNVFSTS
+291 MNTYSAFT
-298 PFING
+298 FIKG
-303 VTFPGVIGT
+303 ITFPGVTGT
-312 SNAFQHTLEEIK
+312 SKAFQHTLEEIK

-346 ARAIHENSSR
+346 ARAIHENSPR
-356 KNGPF
+356 KDEPF

-389 RRQGYKGKFEQADG
+389 RRQGYKGKFEQANG
-403 GTIFLD
+403 GTLFLD

-424 VLQERIVTP
+424 VLQERTITP

-484 KEDIPYFIQDFC
+484 KEDIPYFIQHFC
-496 RRKNWN
+496 ERKNWN
-502 VVFPKNICNQLSQHA
+502 VVFPKSIYNQFLQHT
-517 WPGNIRELLNVLERI
+517 WPGNIRELVNVLERI
-532 YILSQGREICG
+532 YILSQGQEICE
-543 KQISFLL
+543 KQVAFLI
-550 QTMMGNQ
+550 QTMTGNQ
-557 NQLELQAENKTEHT
+557 QQLELQVENKTEHT

-591 GNVSLASKLLDVPRS
+591 GNVSLAAKLLNVPRS
-606 TFYKRMQKYKLKSRF
+606 TFYKRMQKYKL
-621 L
+621 

>member
-11 WKKFVDEGV
+11 WKKFIDEGV

-52 LSSNF
+52 LSSHIF
-57 FQDQKKKSEIFL
+57 REQKKKSEIFL
-69 DIAIPQLQN
+69 DIALPQIQN
-78 MRRTIDELQMMAL
+78 MRKTIDELQMMAL

-101 LSGNQQTLKRAKHI
+101 LSGNKQTLKRAKHI

-137 QIEEAIM
+137 EIEEAIM

-243 KVRER
+243 SVRER
-248 VSNWSRMKLEDLM
+248 INNWSRMKLEELM
-261 QNGLKP
+261 HHGLET
-267 KLEVPIY
+267 KLEIPVY
-274 SNDRMIGK
+274 SNERMIGK
-282 CIYVKENKQ
+282 CMYLKENKQ
-291 GNVFSTS
+291 INTYSALT
-298 PFING
+298 FIKG
-303 VTFPGVIGT
+303 ITFPGVTGT
-312 SNAFQHTLEEIK
+312 SRAFQHTLEEIK

-346 ARAIHENSSR
+346 ARAIHENSPR
-356 KNGPF
+356 KDGPF

-389 RRQGYKGKFEQADG
+389 RRQGYKGKFEQANG
-403 GTIFLD
+403 GTLFLD

-424 VLQERIVTP
+424 VLQERTITP

-459 EGKFRQD
+459 EGNFRQD

-484 KEDIPYFIQDFC
+484 KEDIPYFIQHFC
-496 RRKNWN
+496 ERKNWN
-502 VVFPKNICNQLSQHA
+502 VVFPKSICNQFSQHK

-532 YILSQGREICG
+532 YILSQGREICE
-543 KQISFLL
+543 KQVALL
-550 QTMMGNQ
+550 IQTMMGNQ
-557 NQLELQAENKTEHT
+557 QQLELQVENKTEHT

-577 IQRDSMIEALEKTN
+577 IQRDSMIEALQKTN
-591 GNVSLASKLLDVPRS
+591 GNVSLAAKLLDVPRS
-606 TFYKRMQKYKLKSRF
+606 TFYKRMQKYKL
-621 L
+621 

>member
-1 MLASPFYLHT
+1 MLVSPFYLHT

-52 LSSNF
+52 LSSNI

-69 DIAIPQLQN
+69 DIAIPQIQN
-78 MRRTIDELQMMAL
+78 MRKTIDELQMMAL

-137 QIEEAIM
+137 EIEEAIM

-243 KVRER
+243 RIRER
-248 VSNWSRMKLEDLM
+248 VCNWSRMKLADLM
-261 QNGLKP
+261 HYGLKT
-267 KLEVPIY
+267 KLEVPVY
-274 SNDRMIGK
+274 SNNRMIGK

-291 GNVFSTS
+291 EKLFSTS

-303 VTFPGVIGT
+303 ITFPGVIGT
-312 SNAFQHTLEEIK
+312 SDAFQHTLEEIK

-329 DASVYVCGET
+329 DASVYVCGKT

-346 ARAIHENSSR
+346 ARAIHENSPR

-424 VLQERIVTP
+424 VLQERTVTP

-484 KEDIPYFIQDFC
+484 KEDIPYFIKHFC
-496 RRKNWN
+496 EQKNWN
-502 VVFPKNICNQLSQHA
+502 VVFPKSICNQFYQHT

-532 YILSQGREICG
+532 YILSQGREICE

-557 NQLELQAENKTEHT
+557 HQLALQAENKAENA

-577 IQRDSMIEALEKTN
+577 IQRDSMVEALEKTN
-591 GNVSLASKLLDVPRS
+591 GNVSLAAKLLDVPRS
-606 TFYKRMQKYKLKSRF
+606 TFYKRMQKYKL
-621 L
+621 

>member
-32 SWHRCKQANVNPH
+32 SWHRCKEANVDPH
-45 MNKGQKI
+45 INKGQKI
-52 LSSNF
+52 LSSNI

-69 DIAIPQLQN
+69 DIAIPQIQN
-78 MRRTIDELQMMAL
+78 MRKTIDELQMMAL

-101 LSGNQQTLKRAKHI
+101 LSGNEQTLKRAKHI

-137 QIEEAIM
+137 EIEEAIM

-243 KVRER
+243 RVRER
-248 VSNWSRMKLEDLM
+248 VCNWSRMKLADLM
-261 QNGLKP
+261 HYGLKT

-274 SNDRMIGK
+274 SNNRMIGK

-291 GNVFSTS
+291 VKSFSTF

-303 VTFPGVIGT
+303 ITFPGVIGT
-312 SNAFQHTLEEIK
+312 SSAFQHTLEEIK

-346 ARAIHENSSR
+346 ARAIHENSPR

-367 SLPKELMES
+367 ALPKELMES

-424 VLQERIVTP
+424 VLQERTVTP

-484 KEDIPYFIQDFC
+484 KEDIPYFIQQFC
-496 RRKNWN
+496 ERKNWN
-502 VVFPKNICNQLSQHA
+502 IVFPKSICNQFALHT

-532 YILSQGREICG
+532 YILSQGREICE

-557 NQLELQAENKTEHT
+557 HQLELQTENKTENP

-591 GNVSLASKLLDVPRS
+591 GNVSLAAKLLDVPRS
-606 TFYKRMQKYKLKSRF
+606 TFYKRMQKYKL
-621 L
+621 

>member
-20 LDSNRINERISE
+20 LDSNRMNERISE

-52 LSSNF
+52 LSSNI
-57 FQDQKKKSEIFL
+57 FQDQKKKSQIFL

-78 MRRTIDELQMMAL
+78 MRKTIDELQMMAL

-188 MLGMVTSIAH
+188 MLGIVASIAH
-198 AIERECSIRVHQN
+198 VIERECSIRVHQN

-261 QNGLKP
+261 QHGLKP
-267 KLEVPIY
+267 KLEVPVY

-282 CIYVKENKQ
+282 CIYVQENKQ
-291 GNVFSTS
+291 GNLFSTY

-303 VTFPGVIGT
+303 ITFPGVIGT
-312 SNAFQHTLEEIK
+312 SSVFQHTLEEIK

-346 ARAIHENSSR
+346 ARAIHENSPR

-424 VLQERIVTP
+424 VLQERTVTP

-484 KEDIPYFIQDFC
+484 KEDIPYFIQHFC
-496 RRKNWN
+496 ERKDWN
-502 VVFPKNICNQLSQHA
+502 VVFPKSICNQFSQHT

-532 YILSQGREICG
+532 YILSQGREICE

-557 NQLELQAENKTEHT
+557 HQLELQAENKTEHT

-591 GNVSLASKLLDVPRS
+591 GNVSLAAKLLDVPRS
-606 TFYKRMQKYKLKSRF
+606 TFYKRMQKFRL
-621 L
+621 